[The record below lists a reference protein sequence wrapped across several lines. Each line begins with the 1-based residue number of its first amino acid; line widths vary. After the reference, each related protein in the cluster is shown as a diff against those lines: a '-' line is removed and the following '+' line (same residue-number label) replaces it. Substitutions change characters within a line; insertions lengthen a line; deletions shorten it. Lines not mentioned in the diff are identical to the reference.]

1 MNMRK
6 LLMMAVIGVACCTYA
21 ATTLDNEAIR
31 GQKGV
36 LLLQCGSDW
45 CVSGESV
52 REAFESSA
60 FTRGKVGQ
68 QYALGVFDDME
79 TLTDAVKEKNELVKD
94 MLIRTKRF
102 PAITCY
108 ANVGGELRVFA
119 QIENIPNS
127 VTGEKLTK
135 AILKVTQRKAQAEAL
150 FKKAAQEKD
159 GAKSADMYGQG
170 FDILASMM
178 GPFYTTELF
187 KELSEGKWGWR
198 KEWDALVKLDAGDR
212 YGWLA
217 HFDLDD
223 YKTVALIEKLTG
235 DKETSIDSAKKL
247 VEKYKAIPQD
257 HFTPNQKQFVKV
269 LEYALTQSG
278 TDKPLTA
285 KEKVLMKEAFDL
297 GRDTLWGQFAMGR
310 LKMDGENIESKGLKH
325 APVRPRS
332 ANAPGSNKA
341 FPLDN
346 ARSQIGTIKPGAKL
360 SDAQKLALAR
370 YAALRLIGEHGWQ
383 QLTNRPGSG
392 PFVKA
397 FLADRTWLE
406 DFAWSGTF
414 PANSTDAW
422 CKAGNGP
429 GDGAAAILALE
440 SLIYQDNGKWVP
452 LKDGMYEDNEG
463 RRFMTALAIV
473 FSDKDEAWLADVLDA
488 YRATA
493 FAGRFHKSAYTQPV
507 WLWRFAVH
515 QGHGTG
521 GCDNMAAQQRHME
534 KIMNLPVREYHRT
547 WIAYRLKNSFGDSVH
562 GPWYYK
568 PWETAGEWPKRK
580 YSQIVGGVCGE
591 LSKYSS
597 SIINSHGMP
606 STTIGQ
612 PVHCAFTYRQPDGV
626 WQIGNNV
633 WPPSTLHMCFW
644 NKHAWQYTPALEGT
658 YSGDREKRLGAERM
672 ITLANIAEEAKKN
685 DKVIETY
692 YQHACAAKSDHYG
705 AWNAYGAWLMSSD
718 TPLDKIRVWVRGC
731 ARGIGRERYGR
742 QPLWDILTPYF
753 ERVAREKG
761 KEALKDDLVEFAPL
775 LRQPEKRIAEES
787 NFSTNLTTWAKVLGG
802 DKQINY
808 EILRAMLEAQYD
820 TPEYFSQVMGW
831 GSDMF
836 TKTADGSALFTKCLN
851 EAISAKTKNA
861 KGGSGGKMDFG
872 PMLLAASRN
881 GNVDAFR
888 NIVKLQAKFA
898 PLPKAS
904 GSPYPAKDFG
914 GDLLSKGGLLQTS
927 STCGHDHPANYPL
940 AIDDSPC
947 GSGAFHTDSEESP
960 WAAVKLGGP
969 TNVKGIVIE
978 NRFGGVNG
986 GRQLPLVVEI
996 SDDGNSWQQVFSTDT
1011 KQDTYRVDLRGS
1023 PNTVHY
1029 VRVGRKAG
1037 VRKDFFHLNKIL
1049 VYGTKLY

>member
-1 MNMRK
+1 MRN
-6 LLMMAVIGVACCTYA
+6 LLVIAVA
-21 ATTLDNEAIR
+21 AALSAQAAPTLDNEAIR
-31 GQKGV
+31 GQKGALV
-36 LLLQCGSDW
+36 LQCGSDW
-45 CVSGESV
+45 CVSGEDV
-52 REAFESSA
+52 REAFESTA
-60 FTRGKVGQ
+60 FTRSKIGQ
-68 QYALGVFDDME
+68 QYVLGIYDEMDVPTE
-79 TLTDAVKEKNELVKD
+79 AVKAKNELVKGI
-94 MLIRTKRF
+94 LIRTRRF

-108 ANVGGELRVFA
+108 ANVGGDLRVFA
-119 QIENIPNS
+119 QNENVPNS
-127 VTGEKLTK
+127 VTGEKLAK
-135 AILKVTQRKAQAEAL
+135 AIQKVTQRKSQAEAL
-150 FKKAAQEKD
+150 FKKAAAEKD
-159 GAKSADMYGQG
+159 PSKAADMYGQG
-170 FDILASMM
+170 FDILAALM
-178 GPFYTTELF
+178 GPFHF
-187 KELSEGKWGWR
+187 KELTTGDWGWR
-198 KEWDALVKLDAGDR
+198 KEWDALCKLDAGDK

-217 HFDLDD
+217 HFELDD
-223 YKTVALIEKLTG
+223 YKTVELVEKLTNEKTEG
-235 DKETSIDSAKKL
+235 SKSHAEL
-247 VEKYKAIPQD
+247 MVQKYKTIPHT

-269 LEYALTQSG
+269 LEYSLTQEG

-285 KEKVLMKEAFDL
+285 PQKKLMKEAFAL

-310 LKMDGENIESKGLKH
+310 LILDGESIESKGLKH
-325 APVRPRS
+325 AAVRPRS
-332 ANAPGSNKA
+332 ANASGSSKS
-341 FPLDN
+341 FPIDN
-346 ARSQIGTIKPGAKL
+346 ARSQVGTIKPGAKL
-360 SDAQKLALAR
+360 NDPQKLAIAR
-370 YAALRLIGEHGWQ
+370 YAALRLIGERGWQ
-383 QLTNRPGSG
+383 QLISRPGSG

-397 FLADRTWLE
+397 FLDDRIWLE

-414 PANSTDAW
+414 PANSSDAW
-422 CKAGNGP
+422 CAPGSGP

-440 SLIYQDNGKWVP
+440 SLIFQDNGRWVP
-452 LKDGMYEDNEG
+452 YNEGKYADNEG

-493 FAGRFHKSAYTQPV
+493 LAGRFHKSAYDQPV

-521 GCDNMAAQQRHME
+521 GCDNMAAQQRHMD
-534 KIMNLPVREYHRT
+534 KFMNLPVSEYHRT

-568 PWETAGEWPKRK
+568 PWEAAGEWPKRK

-597 SIINSHGMP
+597 SLINSHGMP

-612 PVHCAFTYRQPDGV
+612 PVHCAFSYRKPDGT

-644 NKHAWQYTPALEGT
+644 NKHPWQYTPALEGT

-672 ITLANIAEEAKKN
+672 LTLATIAEESKKSE
-685 DKVIETY
+685 KVIETY

-705 AWNAYGAWLMSSD
+705 AWNAYGAWLMGSD
-718 TPLDKIRVWVRGC
+718 TPLDKIRIWVRGC

-787 NFSTNLTTWAKVLGG
+787 NFSTNLTTWTKPIAG
-802 DKQINY
+802 DRQMNY
-808 EILRAMLEAQYD
+808 DVLRAMLEAQYD

-831 GSDMF
+831 GSDLF
-836 TKTADGSALFTKCLN
+836 TKSSDGSALFTKCLN
-851 EAISAKTKNA
+851 EAIAAKTKNQ
-861 KGGSGGKMDFG
+861 KGGGGVGGRMDFG

-888 NIVKLQAKFA
+888 NIVKLQAKFS
-898 PLPKAS
+898 PLPKAN

-927 STCGHDHPANYPL
+927 STCGHDHPANYPM

-947 GSGAFHTDSEESP
+947 GEGAFHTDSEEAP

-969 TNVKGIVIE
+969 TNVKGVVIE
-978 NRFGGVNG
+978 NRFGNG
-986 GRQLPLVVEI
+986 NNGRQVPLVVEI
-996 SDDGNSWQQVFSTDT
+996 SDDGKSWQEVFSTDV

-1037 VRKDFFHLNKIL
+1037 ARKDFFHLNKIL